1 MVYEYLPG
9 DKELFDMLD
18 RKKPTERKTV
28 GIVVPVKRAQELEKL
43 EQLEQLIL
51 RIQNLGAI
59 VCAAL
64 VAAIF
69 FAAAILGWMDIT
81 FGTIAT
87 LIAAARAIALYWR
100 YRHGRK

>member
-28 GIVVPVKRAQELEKL
+28 GIVVPVKRAQEMEKL
-43 EQLEQLIL
+43 ERVIL
-51 RIQNLGAI
+51 RLQKLGAI
-59 VCAAL
+59 VCSAL

-69 FAAAILGWMDIT
+69 FAAAILGWMDMT
-81 FGTIAT
+81 FGTIVT
-87 LIAAARAIALYWR
+87 LIAAVRAIALYWR